1 MAREVV
7 EASAQPERDEMCP
20 LEWTR
25 EAGLWDGA
33 DDAGV
38 LARYGR
44 DALDGHWYCCR
55 AKPWH
60 RVLPDAWPSS

>member
-1 MAREVV
+1 MAREVIGPV
-7 EASAQPERDEMCP
+7 SSSPEQDGCLLDWLRR
-20 LEWTR
+20 T
-25 EAGLWDGA
+25 GLWDEA

-60 RVLPDAWPSS
+60 RVRSSG